1 MQKDVLTIGPISS
14 HFRSL
19 AVPAAFGMLFATLYN
34 VVDVY
39 FAGMLGTEAQAGLVI
54 GYQAF
59 FVMMA
64 VGFGLGSSLSALVS
78 NAKGRKD
85 ISATQ
90 RLAAQGISFG
100 ILASALLLIV
110 GIFSGPFLIAAV
122 SETGAYQDAA
132 FGYFNWLLISLPAFL
147 MAYGMNGILQSHGDT
162 VSLQR
167 GLMVAFLA
175 NICLNPL
182 FIFGIPGLWNGMG
195 FNGIA
200 VATIL
205 SQTGV
210 MVWILRRV
218 FALDIMKGAPRDV
231 FMPKWDSFREII
243 AQMLPTTTALLVM
256 FISGFVVQFA
266 LKGFGG
272 EALAA
277 YGVALRIEQI
287 LLLPVLG
294 MTGALLPIA
303 GQNFGAGDH
312 DRVRQAVW
320 FCWKTG
326 FIMAAFALPMLWFG
340 GQTAVG
346 LFTQD
351 PVVIEIGASYLRV
364 DAILFPIYMMLFS
377 INSILQA
384 LKKPIWTL
392 WISIYRQGLG
402 VALFIWIFVGLLN
415 FDVVGVWL
423 GIAVAVSTG
432 WLLSLLIAVR
442 VGKSEIGGLLRAH

>member
-1 MQKDVLTIGPISS
+1 
-14 HFRSL
+14 
-19 AVPAAFGMLFATLYN
+19 
-34 VVDVY
+34 
-39 FAGMLGTEAQAGLVI
+39 
-54 GYQAF
+54 
-59 FVMMA
+59 
-64 VGFGLGSSLSALVS
+64 
-78 NAKGRKD
+78 
-85 ISATQ
+85 
-90 RLAAQGISFG
+90 
-100 ILASALLLIV
+100 
-110 GIFSGPFLIAAV
+110 
-122 SETGAYQDAA
+122 
-132 FGYFNWLLISLPAFL
+132 
-147 MAYGMNGILQSHGDT
+147 
-162 VSLQR
+162 
-167 GLMVAFLA
+167 
-175 NICLNPL
+175 
-182 FIFGIPGLWNGMG
+182 
-195 FNGIA
+195 
-200 VATIL
+200 
-205 SQTGV
+205 
-210 MVWILRRV
+210 
-218 FALDIMKGAPRDV
+218 MKGAPRDV

-351 PVVIEIGASYLRV
+351 SVVIEIGASYLRV